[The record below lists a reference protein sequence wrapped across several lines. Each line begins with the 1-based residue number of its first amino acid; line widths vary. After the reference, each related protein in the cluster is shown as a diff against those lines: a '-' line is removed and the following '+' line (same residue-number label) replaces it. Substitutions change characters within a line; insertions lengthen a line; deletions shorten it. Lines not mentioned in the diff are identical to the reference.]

1 MSSKFRSLLLLFF
14 WCAVTLSAQQDTVW
28 IQADDSH
35 PLLRETQVIK
45 PRVEIPDYLS
55 DKVDQLIADGHLEAN
70 LDKLV
75 SDSTGAY
82 RVATLHLGP
91 RYDFSQLQ
99 LDSASL
105 ELLSLLSLK
114 APKDTEDFLSVRAA
128 LRDYLGDIG
137 YPFASVKLD
146 SLHLNEG
153 IVTGELGVELGD
165 QVIMDSL
172 VIKGNL
178 KLRENYLRNYLDL
191 ERGSP
196 YHHTRMLAIRRK
208 LDRLTFAN
216 VTQDAELSFIGSYA
230 TLNLFLDAKNTSRFD
245 VIFGVVPTTAAAGQ
259 RLILSI
265 DFTAELLNKLG
276 YGEYILLDFE
286 RLRPE
291 QQKLDL
297 RFNYPYLLDTP
308 FAIDTRFSIFRNSL
322 DYQTV
327 LADLGLQY
335 FISSEDKVK
344 VSYYSEASRVVEVDS
359 MTILAGNLPED
370 LSVSQVGLGIGLEL
384 SRLDYK
390 FNPRKGFSLE
400 AKAVIG
406 QRRILEDA
414 VLSEFKIASPE
425 FAQKF
430 DALERK
436 TPRYEMTLDAAY
448 FIPVGR
454 LSTIGFMMQAGAK
467 LSSAELL
474 RNEQFQIGG
483 HQLLRG
489 FDEATIFTPFYG
501 LMSAEFRL
509 ALGKNSYFQAP
520 FLDVGWISEEGVA
533 AFVAGVGGGLV
544 FETKVGLFNFSVA
557 AGKPVDQ
564 GFDFGRP
571 RAHFGYISLF

>member
-1 MSSKFRSLLLLFF
+1 M
-14 WCAVTLSAQQDTVW
+14 
-28 IQADDSH
+28 
-35 PLLRETQVIK
+35 
-45 PRVEIPDYLS
+45 
-55 DKVDQLIADGHLEAN
+55 
-70 LDKLV
+70 
-75 SDSTGAY
+75 
-82 RVATLHLGP
+82 ATLHLGP

-359 MTILAGNLPED
+359 MTILPGNLPED
-370 LSVSQVGLGIGLEL
+370 LSASQVGLGIGLEL

-390 FNPRKGFSLE
+390 FNPRKGFSW
-400 AKAVIG
+400 
-406 QRRILEDA
+406 R
-414 VLSEFKIASPE
+414 P
-425 FAQKF
+425 
-430 DALERK
+430 
-436 TPRYEMTLDAAY
+436 
-448 FIPVGR
+448 
-454 LSTIGFMMQAGAK
+454 K
-467 LSSAELL
+467 LS
-474 RNEQFQIGG
+474 
-483 HQLLRG
+483 
-489 FDEATIFTPFYG
+489 
-501 LMSAEFRL
+501 
-509 ALGKNSYFQAP
+509 
-520 FLDVGWISEEGVA
+520 
-533 AFVAGVGGGLV
+533 
-544 FETKVGLFNFSVA
+544 
-557 AGKPVDQ
+557 
-564 GFDFGRP
+564 
-571 RAHFGYISLF
+571 